1 MRSLRAGCAK
11 GCRSPDSMSSKRR
24 RHRPMMAGSHW
35 DRRGSRSSPFHKLS
49 LEPSPTERV
58 MCLAIPARVIEL
70 LPAAQGVI
78 ELGGVRKR
86 ISLEL
91 VDGIAV
97 GDYVIVHVG
106 Y

>member
-1 MRSLRAGCAK
+1 
-11 GCRSPDSMSSKRR
+11 
-24 RHRPMMAGSHW
+24 
-35 DRRGSRSSPFHKLS
+35 
-49 LEPSPTERV
+49 
-58 MCLAIPARVIEL
+58 MCLAIPARVVDL
-70 LPAAQGVI
+70 LSDSQGTI

-106 Y
+106 YALQKLDPHEAERTLALFAQASGAEAE